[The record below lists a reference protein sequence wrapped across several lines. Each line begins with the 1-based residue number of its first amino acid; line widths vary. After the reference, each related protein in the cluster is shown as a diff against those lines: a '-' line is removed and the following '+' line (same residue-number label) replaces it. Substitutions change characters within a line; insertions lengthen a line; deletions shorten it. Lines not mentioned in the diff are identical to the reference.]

1 MYLSSLSKK
10 SQKASKPSASRS
22 SGVSLTSAGSG
33 ATSSGN
39 LLSRSA
45 ADLVGKLEHGG
56 GGEFG
61 VEFNRVDSVRGD
73 F

>member
-10 SQKASKPSASRS
+10 SQKATKSSASRP
-22 SGVSLTSAGSG
+22 SGVGLTPSGSG

-45 ADLVGKLEHGG
+45 VGLVGKLEHGG
-56 GGEFG
+56 GEFG
-61 VEFNRVDSVRGD
+61 VWFNRYAYVC
-73 F
+73 